1 MSRFYCFVLCIIMH
15 CTIIDLQG
23 SDSMFLRKSL
33 SNGKIYLSFVQ
44 GYRDENGKVKQK
56 TVQKLG
62 YLEDLK
68 SKYDDPISHFK
79 EIAKLKSNEE
89 IREYTIKNL
98 NTKTIDDNS
107 HPKNL
112 GYIILKKVYDEL
124 KISSVLNNKQ
134 STLNIKYS
142 LDDIMKLL
150 IFSRILYP
158 ASKNETY
165 NNKDIF
171 FERFDFSLKDLY
183 RSLDYFEPLK
193 DLIIKSIW
201 NNTKDSYKR
210 NTSITYYD
218 TTNYYFEI
226 SYNDDDLID
235 EFGNILE
242 KGSRKK
248 GPSKEHRKTPIIGMG
263 LLMDKDGIPLSYDL
277 FPGNESEKLM
287 MRPTLKKT
295 KSKFDIN
302 RTIIV
307 ADRGQNTSDNTVFIA
322 GKNDDVHTNHD
333 GYVYGQSIIASDKEF
348 KTWAL
353 DQSGFTND
361 FIYDE
366 EGKLITYKEPVKDEN
381 GNILRY
387 EDKPVIFKHK
397 SRVYAKKVQ
406 IKKDNKRNITYQ
418 IYQKQMVYYSKKYAD
433 KQKHERELAIKKA
446 EELIKNPGKYTQ
458 ATSYGCTKYINNIR
472 FNEETG
478 EIPNGLE
485 LSLKIDKIQDEEKYD
500 GYYSIV
506 TSEKNLTDK
515 EIRNIYK
522 GLWKIEES
530 FKITKSD
537 LETRPVFVWTKEH
550 IEAHFLTCFISLV
563 ILRLIESKT
572 KRRYSTTSIINS
584 LKKYTSNNLEH
595 DIYMQNFINDV
606 IKDLSNIYDID
617 LSRKY
622 LTLSEIKKIL
632 NF

>member
-1 MSRFYCFVLCIIMH
+1 MYCAII
-15 CTIIDLQG
+15 ILQG
-23 SDSMFLRKSL
+23 SDFMFLRKSL

-56 TVQKLG
+56 TIQKIG
-62 YLEDLK
+62 YLEELK
-68 SKYDDPISHFK
+68 KKYDDPIQHFK
-79 EIAKLKSNEE
+79 NIAKQKSSEDLK
-89 IREYTIKNL
+89 EYTIKNL

-107 HPKNL
+107 HSKNL

-142 LDDIMKLL
+142 LNDVMKLL
-150 IFSRILYP
+150 VFSRILYP
-158 ASKNETY
+158 SSKNETY

-171 FERFDFSLKDLY
+171 FEKFDFSLKDLY
-183 RSLDYFEPLK
+183 RSLDYFESLK
-193 DLIIKSIW
+193 DHIVQSIW
-201 NNTKDSYKR
+201 NNTKESYNR

-226 SYNDDDLID
+226 SYNDEDLID
-235 EFGNILE
+235 ENGNILE

-322 GKNDDVHTNHD
+322 GKNDDEHTNHD
-333 GYVYGQSIIASDKEF
+333 GYVYGQSIIGADKEF

-353 DQSGFTND
+353 DQTEFTND
-361 FIYDE
+361 FIYDDD
-366 EGKLITYKEPVKDEN
+366 GKLVTYKEAIKDEK

-387 EDKPVIFKHK
+387 EDKPIIFKHK

-406 IKKDNKRNITYQ
+406 IKKDNKRNVAYQ
-418 IYQKQMVYYSKKYAD
+418 IYQKQMIYYSKKYAD
-433 KQKHERELAIKKA
+433 RQKHERELAIKKA

-485 LSLKIDKIQDEEKYD
+485 LSLKLDKIKEEEKYD

-515 EIRNIYK
+515 EIRDIYK

-572 KRRYSTTSIINS
+572 KRKYSTTSIINS
-584 LKKYTSNNLEH
+584 LKNYTSNNLEH
-595 DIYMQNFINDV
+595 DIYMQNYTNDV
-606 IKDLSNIYDID
+606 IKDLSNIYNVD

-622 LTLSEIKKIL
+622 LTLSEIKKNL

>member
-1 MSRFYCFVLCIIMH
+1 MFVKQNKSHKGILLTY
-15 CTIIDLQG
+15 TI
-23 SDSMFLRKSL
+23 
-33 SNGKIYLSFVQ
+33 
-44 GYRDENGKVKQK
+44 GYRENGKVKHK
-56 TVQKLG
+56 NIETIG
-62 YLEDLK
+62 YLNDLK
-68 SKYDDPISHFK
+68 QKYDDPISHFK
-79 EIAKLKSNEE
+79 EIAKQRSNSEVNE
-89 IREYTIKNL
+89 LVIKNL
-98 NTKTIDDNS
+98 KSKTINDNS

-134 STLNIKYS
+134 SSLNIKYS
-142 LDDIMKLL
+142 LNDVMKLL
-150 IFSRILYP
+150 VFTRILYP
-158 ASKNETY
+158 SSKNETY

-171 FERFDFSLKDLY
+171 FEKFDFSLKDLY
-183 RSLDYFEPLK
+183 RSLDYFQSLK
-193 DLIIKSIW
+193 DDIIKSIW
-201 NNTKDSYKR
+201 NNTKDSYNR

-226 SYNDDDLID
+226 SYNDEDLID
-235 EFGNILE
+235 ENGTILE

-248 GPSKEHRKTPIIGMG
+248 GPSKEHKKTPIIGMG
-263 LLMDKDGIPLSYDL
+263 LLIDKDGIPLSYDL

-295 KSKFDIN
+295 KSKFGID

-333 GYVYGQSIIASDKEF
+333 GYVYGQSITGADKEF

-353 DQSGFTND
+353 EQNGFIND
-361 FIYDE
+361 FVYDDN
-366 EGKLITYKEPVKDEN
+366 GNLITYKEAIKDEN

-406 IKKDNKRNITYQ
+406 IKKDDKRKVNYQ

-433 KQKHERELAIKKA
+433 RQKHERELAVKKA
-446 EELIKNPGKYTQ
+446 EDLIKNPGKYTQ

-472 FNEETG
+472 FNEESG
-478 EIPNGLE
+478 EIPTGLE
-485 LSLKIDKIQDEEKYD
+485 LSLKLDKIKEEEKYD

-506 TSEKNLTDK
+506 TSEKNLSDK
-515 EIRNIYK
+515 EIRDIYK

-530 FKITKSD
+530 FKITKSN

-550 IEAHFLTCFISLV
+550 IEAHFLTCFISLI
-563 ILRLIESKT
+563 ILRLIEIKT
-572 KRRYSTTSIINS
+572 KRKYSTTSIINS
-584 LKKYTSNNLEH
+584 LKNYTSTNLEH
-595 DIYMQNFINDV
+595 DIYLQNFTNEI
-606 IKDLSNIYDID
+606 IKDLSSIYNID

>member
-1 MSRFYCFVLCIIMH
+1 MFVKQNKSHKGILLTY
-15 CTIIDLQG
+15 TI
-23 SDSMFLRKSL
+23 
-33 SNGKIYLSFVQ
+33 
-44 GYRDENGKVKQK
+44 GYRENGKVKHK
-56 TVQKLG
+56 NIETIG

-68 SKYDDPISHFK
+68 KQYNDPISHFK
-79 EIAKLKSNEE
+79 EIAKQRSNSE
-89 IREYTIKNL
+89 INELVIKNL
-98 NTKTIDDNS
+98 KSKTIDDNS
-107 HPKNL
+107 HSKNL

-134 STLNIKYS
+134 SSLNIKYS
-142 LDDIMKLL
+142 LNNIMKLL
-150 IFSRILYP
+150 VFSRILCP

-171 FERFDFSLKDLY
+171 FEKFDFSLKDLY
-183 RSLDYFEPLK
+183 RSLDYFESLK
-193 DLIIKSIW
+193 DDIIKSIW
-201 NNTKDSYKR
+201 DNTKDSYNR

-226 SYNDDDLID
+226 SYNDEDLID
-235 EFGNILE
+235 ENGNILE

-333 GYVYGQSIIASDKEF
+333 GYVYGQSIIGADKEF

-353 DQSGFTND
+353 DQTEFIND
-361 FIYDE
+361 LIYDDD
-366 EGKLITYKEPVKDEN
+366 GNLVTYKEAIKDEK

-406 IKKDNKRNITYQ
+406 IKKDNKRNVNYQ

-433 KQKHERELAIKKA
+433 RQKHERELAVKKA
-446 EELIKNPGKYTQ
+446 EDLIKNPGKYTQ

-485 LSLKIDKIQDEEKYD
+485 LSLKSDKIKEEAKYD

-515 EIRNIYK
+515 EIRDIYK

-537 LETRPVFVWTKEH
+537 LETRPVYVWTKEH

-563 ILRLIESKT
+563 ILRLIEFKT
-572 KRRYSTTSIINS
+572 EKKYSTKSIINS
-584 LKKYTSNNLEH
+584 LKNYTSNNLEH
-595 DIYMQNFINDV
+595 DIYIQNFTNDV
-606 IKDLSNIYDID
+606 IKDLSSVYNVD

-622 LTLSEIKKIL
+622 LTLSEIKKFL

>member
-1 MSRFYCFVLCIIMH
+1 MFVKQNKSHKGI
-15 CTIIDLQG
+15 
-23 SDSMFLRKSL
+23 FLT
-33 SNGKIYLSFVQ
+33 FTV
-44 GYRDENGKVKQK
+44 GYRENGKVKHK
-56 TVQKLG
+56 NIETIG
-62 YLEDLK
+62 YLDDLK
-68 SKYDDPISHFK
+68 KQYDDPISHFK
-79 EIAKLKSNEE
+79 QIAKQRSNNE
-89 IREYTIKNL
+89 INELIIKNL
-98 NTKTIDDNS
+98 KSKTIDDYS
-107 HPKNL
+107 HSKNL
-112 GYIILKKVYDEL
+112 GYAILKKIYNEL
-124 KISSVLNNKQ
+124 NISSVLKKKQ
-134 STLNIKYS
+134 SSLNIKYS
-142 LDDIMKLL
+142 LEEIMQLL

-165 NNKDIF
+165 NNKDTF
-171 FERFDFSLKDLY
+171 FEKFDFSLKDLY
-183 RSLDYFEPLK
+183 RSLDHFESLK
-193 DLIIKSIW
+193 DDVIKSIW
-201 NNTKDSYKR
+201 YSTKDTYKR
-210 NTSITYYD
+210 DTTITYYD

-226 SYNDDDLID
+226 SYNDEDLID
-235 EFGNILE
+235 ENGNILE
-242 KGSRKK
+242 KDSRKK

-263 LLMDKDGIPLSYDL
+263 LLMDKNGIPLSYDL

-295 KSKFDIN
+295 KAKFNIG

-322 GKNDDVHTNHD
+322 GKNDDMHTNHD
-333 GYVYGQSIIASDKEF
+333 GYVYGQSIIGTDKEF

-353 DQSGFTND
+353 DQTEFTND
-361 FIYDE
+361 YIYDDD
-366 EGKLITYKEPVKDEN
+366 GNIVTYKEAIKDEN

-406 IKKDNKRNITYQ
+406 IKKYNQRKVNYQ

-433 KQKHERELAIKKA
+433 RQKHERDLAIKKA
-446 EELIKNPGKYTQ
+446 EDLIKNPGKFTQ

-485 LSLKIDKIQDEEKYD
+485 LSLKLDKIKEEEKFD

-506 TSEKNLTDK
+506 TSEKNLNDK
-515 EIRNIYK
+515 EIRDIYK

-530 FKITKSD
+530 FKITKSN
-537 LETRPVFVWTKEH
+537 LETRPVYVWTKEH

-563 ILRLIESKT
+563 ILRLIEYKT
-572 KRRYSTTSIINS
+572 NGKYSTSSIINS

-595 DIYMQNFINDV
+595 DIYLQNFTNNI
-606 IKDLSNIYDID
+606 IKDLSSIYNID

>member
-1 MSRFYCFVLCIIMH
+1 
-15 CTIIDLQG
+15 
-23 SDSMFLRKSL
+23 MFLRKSL
-33 SNGKIYLSFVQ
+33 SNKKIYLSFVQ

-56 TVQKLG
+56 TIQKLG

-68 SKYDDPISHFK
+68 KQYDEPISYFK
-79 EIAKLKSNEE
+79 EMAKQKNNNT
-89 IREYTIKNL
+89 IKEYTIKNI
-98 NTKTIDDNS
+98 NTKTIDENS
-107 HPKNL
+107 HSKNL
-112 GYIILKKVYDEL
+112 GYAILKKVYNEL
-124 KISSVLNNKQ
+124 NISSVLNKKQ
-134 STLNIKYS
+134 SSLNIKYS
-142 LDDIMKLL
+142 LDEIMKLL
-150 IFSRILYP
+150 VFSRVLYP

-171 FERFDFSLKDLY
+171 FEKFDFSLKDLY
-183 RSLDYFEPLK
+183 RSLDHFETLK
-193 DLIIKSIW
+193 DDIIKSIW
-201 NNTKDSYKR
+201 NSTKETYKR
-210 NTSITYYD
+210 DTSITYYD

-226 SYNDDDLID
+226 SYNDEDLID
-235 EFGNILE
+235 ENGNILE

-263 LLMDKDGIPLSYDL
+263 LLMDKNGIPLSYDL

-295 KSKFDIN
+295 KTKFNID

-322 GKNDDVHTNHD
+322 GKNDDSHTNHD
-333 GYVYGQSIIASDKEF
+333 GYVYGQSIIGADKEF

-353 DQSGFTND
+353 DQSEFIND
-361 FIYDE
+361 YIYDDD
-366 EGKLITYKEPVKDEN
+366 GNIVTYKDTIKDEN

-406 IKKDNKRNITYQ
+406 IKKDNQRKVNYQ

-433 KQKHERELAIKKA
+433 RQKHERDLAIKKA
-446 EELIKNPGKYTQ
+446 QDLIKNPGKFTQ

-485 LSLKIDKIQDEEKYD
+485 LSLKLDKIKEEETFD

-515 EIRNIYK
+515 EIRDIYK

-537 LETRPVFVWTKEH
+537 LETRPVYVWTKEH
-550 IEAHFLTCFISLV
+550 IEAHFLTCFISLL
-563 ILRLIESKT
+563 ILRLIEYKT
-572 KRRYSTTSIINS
+572 NRKYSTSSIINS

-595 DIYMQNFINDV
+595 DIYLQNFTSDI
-606 IKDLSNIYDID
+606 IKDLSSIYNID
-617 LSRKY
+617 LSRRY

>member
-1 MSRFYCFVLCIIMH
+1 MFVK
-15 CTIIDLQG
+15 QN
-23 SDSMFLRKSL
+23 KSHKGIL
-33 SNGKIYLSFVQ
+33 LTFTV
-44 GYRDENGKVKQK
+44 GYRENGKVKHK
-56 TVQKLG
+56 NIETIG
-62 YLEDLK
+62 YLEELK
-68 SKYDDPISHFK
+68 KQYDDPISHFK
-79 EIAKLKSNEE
+79 QIAKQRSNNE
-89 IREYTIKNL
+89 INELIIKNL
-98 NTKTIDDNS
+98 KSKTIDDDS
-107 HPKNL
+107 TSKNL
-112 GYIILKKVYDEL
+112 GYVILKKVYNEL
-124 KISSVLNNKQ
+124 NISSILNKKQ
-134 STLNIKYS
+134 SSLNIQYS
-142 LDDIMKLL
+142 LDEIMKLL

-165 NNKDIF
+165 KNKDIF
-171 FERFDFSLKDLY
+171 FEKFDFSLKDLY
-183 RSLDYFEPLK
+183 RSLDHFESLK
-193 DLIIKSIW
+193 DDIIKSIW
-201 NNTKDSYKR
+201 DNTKVSYNR
-210 NTSITYYD
+210 DTSITYYD

-226 SYNDDDLID
+226 SYNDEDLID
-235 EFGNILE
+235 ENGNILE

-263 LLMDKDGIPLSYDL
+263 LLMDKNGIPLSYDL

-295 KSKFDIN
+295 KAKFGID

-322 GKNDDVHTNHD
+322 GKNDDDHTNHD
-333 GYVYGQSIIASDKEF
+333 GYVYGQSIVGADKEF

-353 DQSGFTND
+353 EQTGFTND
-361 FIYDE
+361 YIYDDD
-366 EGKLITYKEPVKDEN
+366 GNIVTYKEAIKDEN

-406 IKKDNKRNITYQ
+406 IKKDNQRKVNYQ
-418 IYQKQMVYYSKKYAD
+418 IYQKQLVYYSKKYAD
-433 KQKHERELAIKKA
+433 RQKHERDLAIKKA
-446 EELIKNPGKYTQ
+446 EDLIKNPGKYTQ

-472 FNEETG
+472 FDEETG
-478 EIPNGLE
+478 EISNGLE
-485 LSLKIDKIQDEEKYD
+485 LSLKLDKIKEEEKFD

-515 EIRNIYK
+515 EIRDIYK

-537 LETRPVFVWTKEH
+537 LETRPVYVWTKEH

-563 ILRLIESKT
+563 ILRLIEYKT
-572 KRRYSTTSIINS
+572 NRKYSTSSIINS
-584 LKKYTSNNLEH
+584 LGKYTSNNLEH
-595 DIYMQNFINDV
+595 DIYLQNFTNDI
-606 IKDLSNIYDID
+606 IKDLSSIYNID

>member
-1 MSRFYCFVLCIIMH
+1 MLYIIVYYGIIILESSDVMFVKQNKSHKGILLTY
-15 CTIIDLQG
+15 TI
-23 SDSMFLRKSL
+23 
-33 SNGKIYLSFVQ
+33 
-44 GYRDENGKVKQK
+44 GYRENGKVKHK
-56 TVQKLG
+56 NIETIG
-62 YLEDLK
+62 YLNDLK
-68 SKYDDPISHFK
+68 KQYSDPISHFK
-79 EIAKLKSNEE
+79 EIAKNRSNSE
-89 IREYTIKNL
+89 INELVIKNL
-98 NTKTIDDNS
+98 KSKTIDDNS
-107 HPKNL
+107 HFKNL
-112 GYIILKKVYDEL
+112 GYIILKKVYNEL
-124 KISSVLNNKQ
+124 NISDVLKHKQ
-134 STLNIKYS
+134 SNLNIEYS
-142 LDDIMKLL
+142 LDEIMKLL
-150 IFSRILYP
+150 VFSRILYP

-165 NNKDIF
+165 NNKNIF
-171 FERFDFSLKDLY
+171 FEKFDFSLKDLY
-183 RSLDYFEPLK
+183 RSLDYFESLK
-193 DLIIKSIW
+193 DNIIKAIW
-201 NNTKDSYKR
+201 NNTKDIYNR
-210 NTSITYYD
+210 DTSVTYYD

-226 SYNDDDLID
+226 SYNDEDLID
-235 EFGNILE
+235 ENGTILE

-287 MRPTLKKT
+287 MRPTLRKT
-295 KSKFDIN
+295 KSNFNID

-322 GKNDDVHTNHD
+322 GKNDDEYTHHD
-333 GYVYGQSIIASDKEF
+333 GYVYGQSIIGADKEF

-353 DQSGFTND
+353 NQAEFIND
-361 FIYDE
+361 YIYDD
-366 EGKLITYKEPVKDEN
+366 EGNLVTYKEIIKDDK

-387 EDKPVIFKHK
+387 ENKPVIFKHK

-406 IKKDNKRNITYQ
+406 IKKGNKRNVNYQ

-433 KQKHERELAIKKA
+433 RQKYERDIAIKKA
-446 EELIKNPGKYTQ
+446 EDLIKNPSKYNQ

-478 EIPNGLE
+478 EIPTGLE
-485 LSLKIDKIQDEEKYD
+485 LSLKLDKIKEEEKFD

-506 TSEKNLTDK
+506 TSEKHLSDK
-515 EIRNIYK
+515 EIRDIYK

-530 FKITKSD
+530 FKITKSN

-572 KRRYSTTSIINS
+572 KRKYSTTSIINS
-584 LKKYTSNNLEH
+584 LKNYTSNNLEY
-595 DIYMQNFINDV
+595 DIYIQNFTNEI
-606 IKDLSNIYDID
+606 IKDLSNIYNVD

-632 NF
+632 KI